1 MNNKIDFVIMWV
13 DGADPKWLKEK
24 NKYDKSATSNSD
36 NSIYRYRDYGLLKY
50 WFRGIEK
57 YASWVNKIFFVTWGH
72 VPEWLDT
79 SNPKLTIVK
88 HEDFI
93 PKEYLPTFSANTIEL
108 NLHRINGLSEKFVL
122 FNDDL
127 YLIDYA
133 KPTDFFSEKGIPM
146 DTVALNVHCPK
157 KSLISQYFCINDT
170 SIINEHFDFKKS
182 LKSNILKWLNFKN
195 GKELLRTLI
204 LMKCPRFP
212 GFYQHH
218 LTNSYYKSTFKTV
231 WEKEYE
237 ILNNTCLNKFRKT
250 TDVNQW
256 IMKEWQIASGFFEIR
271 SNKFG
276 KSYYIDRDGFKV
288 FGDICSYIKKHKGK
302 MISINDGYMSESE
315 YKKFISGLDKSFA
328 SILSEASSFE
338 K

>member
-1 MNNKIDFVIMWV
+1 MNDRIDFVVMWV
-13 DGADPKWLKEK
+13 DGSDTLWLAEK
-24 NKYDKSATSNSD
+24 SKYDPNVKTNADS
-36 NSIYRYRDYGLLKY
+36 SIYRYRDYGLMKY

-57 YASWVNKIFFVTWGH
+57 YASWVNKIYFVTWGH
-72 VPEWLDT
+72 IPEWLDT
-79 SNPKLTIVK
+79 SNEKLVIVK

-108 NLHRINGLSEKFVL
+108 NLHRINGLSERFVL

-127 YLIDYA
+127 YLIDYT
-133 KPTDFFSEKGIPM
+133 KPDDFFSKDGLPM

-182 LKSNILKWLNFKN
+182 LNNNKKKWFNIKN
-195 GKELLRTLI
+195 GKEILRTLV
-204 LMKCPRFP
+204 LKKCPRFP

-218 LTNSYYKSTFKTV
+218 LTNSYYKSTFDEV

-237 ILNNTCLNKFRKT
+237 ILNNTCLHKFRET
-250 TDVNQW
+250 SDVNQW
-256 IMKEWQIASGFFEIR
+256 VMKEWQIASGKFEIR
-271 SNKFG
+271 SHRFG
-276 KSYYIDRDGFKV
+276 KSFYIDRDGFNAV
-288 FGDICSYIKKHKGK
+288 HDASLYIANQTGK
-302 MISINDGYMSESE
+302 MISVNDGYMTDQQYSEFVEKMTDS
-315 YKKFISGLDKSFA
+315 FDK
-328 SILSEASSFE
+328 ILREKSSFE